1 VARGRKSEVEQSED
15 DASAAADDASD
26 AAVDAESEQ
35 KPAKKRAQASRARK
49 AASTATDDAEDAGT
63 VEAED
68 EARRARLAAAM
79 AASEAGVAD
88 EDDPLLD
95 TAIRQIEAGAT
106 DEKPFGEPGAPI
118 SPRSPFK
125 VAFAAAWGVL
135 TALLIAKAIVD
146 ARQVLVLIAVG
157 AFLAIGL
164 NPAVE
169 FLQRKGM
176 RRGRAVLVVIG
187 ALLLFF
193 VGFLA
198 AAVPA
203 VTSQASDLVEKF
215 PEYLEDLRK
224 NPTFSD
230 LDKKYDLV
238 DKAKNAT
245 KDGLSVNALGG
256 VLGVAKGIFNAF
268 FTTFTVLILTMYF
281 LGSYPNLKRSAY
293 RLIPRSRRPR
303 VGLLA
308 DEILARVG
316 GYVLGNIATSAI
328 AGLAALVFL
337 LALGVP
343 YPVALA
349 MLVALLDL
357 IPLIGATIAAVVCT
371 LVALFGVS
379 VPIGLIT
386 LAIFLAYQQFENYV
400 LVPRVMKRTV
410 DVAPVV
416 TIIAVLIGG
425 TLLGVVGALLAIP
438 VAAALQLIAT
448 EVWYPKQDTA

>member
-1 VARGRKSEVEQSED
+1 MAPTRKSRTEKDED

-26 AAVDAESEQ
+26 ARVDAEDES
-35 KPAKKRAQASRARK
+35 KPAGKRAQAARARK
-49 AASTATDDAEDAGT
+49 AATEATEEAKQAGT

-79 AASEAGVAD
+79 AAGEAGIAD

-118 SPRSPFK
+118 SPRSPFRI
-125 VAFAAAWGVL
+125 AFAAAWGVL
-135 TALLIAKAIVD
+135 AALLIAKAVVN
-146 ARQVLVLIAVG
+146 ARQVLVLILVA

-169 FLQRKGM
+169 FLQRKGLN
-176 RRGRAVLVVIG
+176 RSRAVLIIIAGV
-187 ALLLFF
+187 LLFF
-193 VGFLA
+193 GGFLA

-215 PEYLEDLRK
+215 PEYLEDLKSNR
-224 NPTFSD
+224 TFAD
-230 LDKKYDLV
+230 LDRKYDLV
-238 DKAKNAT
+238 QKAENAT

-256 VLGVAKGIFNAF
+256 VFGVAKGIFNAF
-268 FTTFTVLILTMYF
+268 FTTFTVLILTIYF

-316 GYVLGNIATSAI
+316 GYVLGNLATSFI
-328 AGLAALVFL
+328 AGLVALIFL
-337 LALGVP
+337 LAVGVP

-349 MLVALLDL
+349 MAVAMLDL
-357 IPLIGATIAAVVCT
+357 IPLVGATLAAALCT

-379 VPIGLIT
+379 VPVGLIT
-386 LAIFLAYQQFENYV
+386 FAFFLGYQQFENYV

-425 TLLGVVGALLAIP
+425 TLLGVIGALLAIP
-438 VAAALQLIAT
+438 VAAALQLIAS
-448 EVWYPKQDTA
+448 EVWYPKQDSA